1 MKKSL
6 RDRLLKYIRN
16 QYPNWIAKGELL
28 RLVQENTNNL
38 SDNAGR
44 RLREMESGLL
54 SNGKTC
60 PKVIEKRPDGKS
72 IDYRALPPKQTT
84 QYTNSDGKIIIINK
98 WE

>member
-1 MKKSL
+1 MKQSL
-6 RDRLLKYIRN
+6 RERLLKYIRN

-60 PKVIEKRPDGKS
+60 PIVIEKRPDGKS
-72 IDYRALPPKQTT
+72 IDYRALPPKEIVKYTMEDGTT
-84 QYTNSDGKIIIINK
+84 KIINK
-98 WE
+98 W